1 MLKTSRWTSTL
12 RRAGAVALVL
22 FATQAHAGPAVPPPW
37 PLATQGSE
45 LATFSGGCF
54 WSMNAIFE
62 RVKGVRH
69 VTAGFSGGSAKSP
82 SYERV
87 STGTTGHAETVQ
99 IDFDPAVIS
108 YSELLHIFFTFH
120 DPTTLNRQ
128 GADVGTEYRSVI
140 FTHSPQQQG
149 SAKRAIADLTQQ
161 RVFRSPI
168 VTQVQPFVAF
178 YPAEDYHQDYY
189 AKYSGQP
196 YCRFVIAP
204 KVAKLHKLFAGELKP
219 SM

>member
-1 MLKTSRWTSTL
+1 MLFR
-12 RRAGAVALVL
+12 
-22 FATQAHAGPAVPPPW
+22 
-37 PLATQGSE
+37 
-45 LATFSGGCF
+45 
-54 WSMNAIFE
+54 
-62 RVKGVRH
+62 
-69 VTAGFSGGSAKSP
+69 
-82 SYERV
+82 
-87 STGTTGHAETVQ
+87 
-99 IDFDPAVIS
+99 
-108 YSELLHIFFTFH
+108 
-120 DPTTLNRQ
+120 
-128 GADVGTEYRSVI
+128 
-140 FTHSPQQQG
+140 SPQQQG

-189 AKYSGQP
+189 AKNSGQP